1 MTDAV
6 STIYDITQDSILRQE
21 IRARDERIA
30 VENRLKNEAAEA
42 KAETAEMK
50 KCLRFFTVSQV
61 TKVFF
66 LTNAYHIFS

>member
-42 KAETAEMK
+42 KKQLAKSEQRIAELEEA
-50 KCLRFFTVSQV
+50 LRKAQG
-61 TKVFF
+61 K
-66 LTNAYHIFS
+66 

>member
-30 VENRLKNEAAEA
+30 VENRL
-42 KAETAEMK
+42 
-50 KCLRFFTVSQV
+50 QV
-61 TKVFF
+61 TLV
-66 LTNAYHIFS
+66 TIV

>member
-42 KAETAEMK
+42 KKQLAKSEQRIAELEEA
-50 KCLRFFTVSQV
+50 LRKAQE
-61 TKVFF
+61 K
-66 LTNAYHIFS
+66 